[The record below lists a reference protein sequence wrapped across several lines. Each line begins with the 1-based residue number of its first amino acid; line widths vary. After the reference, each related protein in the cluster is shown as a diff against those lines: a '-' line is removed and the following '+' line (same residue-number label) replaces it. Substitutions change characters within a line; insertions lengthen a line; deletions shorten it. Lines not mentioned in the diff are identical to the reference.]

1 MARLTAA
8 PDFDRFAHW
17 PRGAAWAVLA
27 AAMLLL
33 IAAAWTAPTVPEAQA
48 NVTVRASTAASAAR
62 DYDLQLYDR
71 IAERVAAG
79 EDYYAVAVSEQR
91 ARNFPVRPA
100 IAVRLPTL
108 AFLSGWLGP
117 TGMFALAILLGLG
130 ILAAWWQRLGEEP
143 GGADRRMIAL
153 LLLAI
158 GSLIALKPQYLA
170 QHEVWAGLLLALAG
184 GLLRPGKWR
193 AAWVPVALAVAIRE
207 LALPFVLLLAALAAW
222 RRDWRELA
230 AWAVLSSLFAV
241 GLAWHLHEVGK
252 YLLPTDPASPP
263 WLVFRGIPGLSGNIV
278 DSSVLHLLPARLAA
292 PLALL
297 PLLGWAG
304 WKSPAGRFFALLFAG
319 YGLLFM
325 IAGRANNF
333 YWALVVTPA
342 WFVGYAFLPMALRSL
357 VARAVEGKASPA

>member
-1 MARLTAA
+1 MARLSAA
-8 PDFDRFAHW
+8 PDYDRFAHW
-17 PRGAAWAVLA
+17 PRGAAWAALVFTAAVLLA
-27 AAMLLL
+27 AV
-33 IAAAWTAPTVPEAQA
+33 WSAPAPSVPRP
-48 NVTVRASTAASAAR
+48 TASAAAPAEASAQR
-62 DYDLQLYDR
+62 DYDLQLYDT
-71 IAERVAAG
+71 IADRVAAG
-79 EDYYAVAVSEQR
+79 ENYYAVAVAEQR
-91 ARNFPVRPA
+91 SRSFPVRPA

-108 AFLSGWLGP
+108 AYITALVGR
-117 TGMFALAILLGLG
+117 TGLFGLAIVLALG
-130 ILAAWWQRLGEEP
+130 ILAAWWRRLGEEP
-143 GGADRRMIAL
+143 GGADRRIVAL

-170 QHEVWAGLLLALAG
+170 QHEVWAGLLLALGG
-184 GLLRPGKWR
+184 GLHRPGKWR
-193 AAWVPVALAVAIRE
+193 AAWLPVALALAVRE
-207 LALPFVLLLAALAAW
+207 LALPFALLLAALAAW
-222 RRDWRELA
+222 RKDWRELA
-230 AWAVLSSLFAV
+230 AWLVLIALFAA

-252 YLLPTDPASPP
+252 YLLPNDRNSPP
-263 WLVFRGIPGLSGNIV
+263 WLVLRGLPGLSGNIV

-297 PLLGWAG
+297 PLLGWAA

-357 VARAVEGKASPA
+357 AASARGRVAGA